1 MYLLGFDIGS
11 SSVKAA
17 LIDAKTREAVS
28 VVQYPDQEMEMV
40 SRQKGW
46 AEQQPELWWRYLC
59 LGCKDLIAKHDIN
72 PEDIVSIGISYQ
84 MHGLVVVNEE
94 QHVLRPAIIWC
105 DSRAVSIGDRACE
118 NLGKEF
124 CLENY
129 LNSPGN
135 FTASKLKW
143 VKDNEPDIYTR
154 IHKIML
160 PGDYIVMK
168 LTGKISTTISGLSEA
183 VLWNF
188 KEKKLATKLLDYYD
202 INHDIIPDIKPTF
215 EVTGTLTDE
224 ACEQTGLSKKTKVS
238 YRAGDQP
245 NNALSLNVLRPGEIA
260 ATCGTSGVVYGV
272 MDKAIV
278 DDQSRVNGF
287 AHVNYTKKE
296 TRIGALL
303 CINGAGIQ
311 YSWMRKQIAR
321 PDRSYDDMERML
333 ASVPVGAEGVL
344 IYPFG
349 NGAERIFSNKRIESH
364 ISNLEFNRHGRAHLY
379 RAAIEGIAFAF
390 VHGVKILIDMGIPIK
405 KIRVGN
411 DNMFRSE
418 VFSTT
423 IATLLGVDIAVY
435 NTTGAVGAAL
445 ASGYGSGIYPS
456 IYRVMSQLKPVKV
469 YRPATNNSE
478 YFKAYRY
485 WDDNLQKNLK
495 SIEGKTISKVDHEK
509 IQEKDK
515 VIVQQNML
523 IARQKNSMLEIKD
536 QILNLDGVLDNKIIN
551 KLIAKLD
558 IEDRQKEN
566 SSNHINLLSEPFVSQ
581 LNAMFPDLSFEELR
595 MCKYLKLKFSTK
607 EIADKLN
614 LTYRGAETKRYR
626 LRKKLN
632 TPKGVSIVRHLI
644 NLMANPIASK

>member
-17 LIDAKTREAVS
+17 LIDAKTRKPLA
-28 VVQYPDQEMEMV
+28 VVQYPDQEMEMI

-59 LGCKDLIAKHDIN
+59 LGCKDLITKHKIDPSEI
-72 PEDIVSIGISYQ
+72 ESIGISYQ
-84 MHGLVVVNEE
+84 MHGLVMVNEK
-94 QHVLRPAIIWC
+94 QQVLRPAIIWC
-105 DSRAVSIGDRACE
+105 DSRAVSIGERAAR
-118 NLGKEF
+118 NLGQEF

-143 VKDNEPDIYTR
+143 VKDNEPEIYERT
-154 IHKIML
+154 HKVML

-168 LTGKISTTISGLSEA
+168 LTGKISTTISGLSEG

-188 KEKKLATKLLDYYD
+188 KEKRIATKLLDYYD
-202 INHDIIPDIKPTF
+202 IRYDLIPDIKPTF
-215 EVTGTLTDE
+215 HVTGTLTNE
-224 ACEQTGLSKKTKVS
+224 ACEQTGLSPNTKVS

-278 DDQSRVNGF
+278 DEQSRVNGF

-296 TRIGALL
+296 NRIGALL

-311 YSWMRKQIAR
+311 YSWLRKQIAR
-321 PDRSYDDMERML
+321 PERSYDDMERML
-333 ASVPVGAEGVL
+333 SSVSVGAEGVL

-349 NGAERIFSNKRIESH
+349 NGAERIFANKSIESH
-364 ISNLEFNRHGRAHLY
+364 IINLEFNRHGRAHIY
-379 RAAIEGIAFAF
+379 RAAIEGVAFAF
-390 VHGVKILIDMGIPIK
+390 VHGVQILKDMGITISKIK
-405 KIRVGN
+405 VGN
-411 DNMFRSE
+411 DNMFKSE

-423 IATLLGVDIAVY
+423 IATLLGVDIEVY

-445 ASGYGSGIYPS
+445 AAGHGCGLYPS
-456 IYRVMSQLKPVKV
+456 IYRVMSQQKPVRIYNPV
-469 YRPATNNSE
+469 LNNSE

-485 WDDNLQKNLK
+485 WDDNLNNFLK
-495 SIEGKTISKVDHEK
+495 SRDNKAVPKVDHK
-509 IQEKDK
+509 KLQEKDK

-523 IARQKNSMLEIKD
+523 IARQTNKLQEVKN
-536 QILNLDGVLDNKIIN
+536 QIHLLRGIVDDRIINNIISKLDNGN
-551 KLIAKLD
+551 
-558 IEDRQKEN
+558 RQREN
-566 SSNHINLLSEPFVSQ
+566 TSNHINLLSEPFIGQ
-581 LNAMFPDLSFEELR
+581 LNSMFPDLSFEELK
-595 MCKYLKLKFSTK
+595 MCKYLKLKFSTQ

-626 LRKKLN
+626 LRKKIH
-632 TPKGVSIVRHLI
+632 TPKGVSIFRHLEE
-644 NLMANPIASK
+644 LTEHVQ